1 MVMIPIGA
9 VNKAVVRAVD
19 YARSRGGDVRAV
31 LVDVNAEE
39 TALVEM
45 KWAQWGC
52 GVPLIVIPSPYRSI
66 LGALL
71 DYIEGHLKKD
81 PDCWITVILPEILPA
96 RWWQNILHN
105 QRALLLKGAL
115 LFKDRVVVT
124 DVPFHMTRAR
134 TATWDR

>member
-1 MVMIPIGA
+1 MVMIPIGG

-31 LVDVNAEE
+31 LVDVNEEE
-39 TALVEM
+39 TALAEM

-52 GVPLIVIPSPYRSI
+52 GVPLIVIPSPFRSI
-66 LGALL
+66 LGSLL
-71 DYIEGHLKKD
+71 DYIEEQLEKD
-81 PDCWITVILPEILPA
+81 LDCWITVVLPEIVPA
-96 RWWQNILHN
+96 RWWQHVLHG

-124 DVPFHMTRAR
+124 DVPFHMSR
-134 TATWDR
+134 